1 MKHLRT
7 LPILL
12 AAALSS
18 PAFAEKWPHAVT
30 YEIFVRSFADSNGD
44 GIGDLQ
50 GVTEKLDYLKD
61 LGVQAIWLMPI
72 HPSPSY
78 HKYDVTDYRDIHPEY
93 GTMKDFE
100 TFVAEAH
107 RRGIRVVIDLVIN
120 HTARQHPWFE
130 AAVQDPSGPYRDYY
144 VWRRA
149 DEIDSMT
156 VQSAGPD
163 TDNLRR
169 WHETGK
175 RTDDFYYA
183 YFTGGMPDLNFDN
196 PEVRRE
202 IYDIGRFWLEKGVDG
217 FRLDAAMHIYP
228 DDREDDSVAFWKEF
242 RREMEKTKPDVLLV
256 GEVWTDGDRV
266 KKYLPGLKSVFN
278 FELAGSILDAVRS
291 GQGRGLAARHADL
304 QRKYNSVTSDFV
316 DATFL
321 SNHDQNRVMSVLD
334 DEDKAR
340 VAAAIL
346 LTLPGSPYIYY
357 GEEIGMLGM
366 KPDHFI
372 REPMLW
378 QKQPDPSRVQS
389 GRVRYNKSSA
399 VRPAQQQLENPSSL
413 LNHYRSLIHLRNETA
428 ALNRGEL
435 MPVEDLHDSLV
446 AFVRKHGND
455 HVFVAHNVSGKKVVI
470 ELPEI
475 LKGFTGV
482 LWKSSDRVTTKGAT
496 ITLPA
501 HSSIVLQPPTAP

>member
-1 MKHLRT
+1 MKRLRT
-7 LPILL
+7 LQLLL
-12 AAALSS
+12 AALASS
-18 PAFAEKWPHAVT
+18 AVAGEWPHAVT
-30 YEIFVRSFADSNGD
+30 YEIFVRAFADSNKD
-44 GIGDLQ
+44 GTGDLR

-78 HKYDVTDYRDIHPEY
+78 HKYDVTDYREIHPEY

-100 TFVAEAH
+100 TLIAEAH
-107 RRGIRVVIDLVIN
+107 RRGIRIIIDLVIN
-120 HTARQHPWFE
+120 HTSRQHPWFE
-130 AAVQDPSGPYRDYY
+130 AAVTDPSGPYRDYY
-144 VWRRA
+144 VWRHA

-156 VQSAGPD
+156 ASSAGPD

-169 WHETGK
+169 WHEAGK
-175 RTDDFYYA
+175 DTDSFYYA

-228 DDREDDSVAFWKEF
+228 DEREDDSVAFWKEF
-242 RREMEKTKPDVLLV
+242 RREMEKTNPDVLLV
-256 GEVWTDGDRV
+256 GEVWTEGDRA

-278 FELAGSILDAVRS
+278 FELAGSILDALRS
-291 GQGRGLAARHADL
+291 GRGDGLAARHADL
-304 QRKYNSVTSDFV
+304 QRKYHGVTGDFV

-334 DEDKAR
+334 DEDRAR

-346 LTLPGSPYIYY
+346 LTLPGSPYLYY
-357 GEEIGMLGM
+357 GEEIGMLGT

-378 QKQPDPSRVQS
+378 QKQPDPWRAQT
-389 GRVRYNKSSA
+389 GRVRFNKSSA
-399 VRPAQQQLENPSSL
+399 VRPVQQQLENPSSL
-413 LNHYRSLIHLRNETA
+413 LNHYRSLIHLRNKTA
-428 ALNRGEL
+428 ALNRGDL
-435 MPVEDLHDSLV
+435 QPVGDLHPSLV
-446 AFVRKHGND
+446 AFIRRQDNERVL
-455 HVFVAHNVSGKKVVI
+455 VAHNVSGKRVVI
-470 ELPEI
+470 DLPETF
-475 LKGFTGV
+475 KGFTEV
-482 LWKSSDRVTTKGAT
+482 LWKSSDRVAGKGAT

-501 HSSIVLQPPTAP
+501 HSSIVLRARAS

>member
-1 MKHLRT
+1 MKRLRT
-7 LPILL
+7 LQLL
-12 AAALSS
+12 LTAALAS
-18 PAFAEKWPHAVT
+18 PASAAEWPHAVT
-30 YEIFVRSFADSNGD
+30 YEIFVRSFADSDKD
-44 GIGDLQ
+44 GIGDLR

-100 TFVAEAH
+100 TLIAEAH
-107 RRGIRVVIDLVIN
+107 RRGIRIVIDLVIN
-120 HTARQHPWFE
+120 HSSREHPWFE
-130 AAVQDPSGPYRDYY
+130 AAVKDPSGPYRDYY
-144 VWRRA
+144 VWRHA

-156 VQSAGPD
+156 VASAGPD

-169 WHETGK
+169 WHEAGK
-175 RTDDFYYA
+175 NTDSFYYA

-228 DDREDDSVAFWKEF
+228 DEREDDSIALWKEF
-242 RREMEKTKPDVLLV
+242 RREMERTNPDVLLV

-278 FELAGSILDAVRS
+278 FELAGSILDAVRT
-291 GQGRGLAARHADL
+291 GRGGDLATRHAEL
-304 QRKYNSVTSDFV
+304 RRKYNSVTSDFV

-346 LTLPGSPYIYY
+346 LTLPGAPYLYY

-366 KPDHFI
+366 KPDPFI

-378 QKQPDPSRVQS
+378 QRQPDPWRVQT
-389 GRVRYNKSSA
+389 GRVRHNKSSA
-399 VRPAQQQLENPSSL
+399 VRSVQQQLENPSSL
-413 LNHYRSLIHLRNETA
+413 LHHYRSLIHLRNKTT
-428 ALNRGEL
+428 ALNLGDL
-435 MPVEDLHDSLV
+435 QPVENLHPSLV
-446 AFVRKHGND
+446 AFLRKHDNKQ
-455 HVFVAHNVSGKKVVI
+455 VFVAHNVSGRKVEI
-470 ELPEI
+470 ELPET
-475 LKGFTGV
+475 LKGFAGV
-482 LWKSSDRVTTKGAT
+482 LWKSSDRIVSKGT
-496 ITLPA
+496 SLTLPA
-501 HSSIVLQPPTAP
+501 HSSIVLEVPGS